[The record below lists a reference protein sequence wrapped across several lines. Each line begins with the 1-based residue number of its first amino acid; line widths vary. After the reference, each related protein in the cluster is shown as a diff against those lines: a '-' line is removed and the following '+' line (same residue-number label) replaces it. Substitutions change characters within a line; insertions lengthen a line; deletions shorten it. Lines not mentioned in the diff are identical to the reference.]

1 MTYNSDRLDRIE
13 SDLETVKEI
22 LLATARRAEA
32 ADKRITTTNEEL
44 AQLSRKTDERLNR
57 LSEDVET
64 AFETISLMAENN
76 RTEMAEFRAE
86 MREARLET
94 RQIWNYLMWRSQNS
108 NGNGDKSA

>member
-1 MTYNSDRLDRIE
+1 M
-13 SDLETVKEI
+13 ETVKEI
-22 LLATARRAEA
+22 LLTTARRAEA
-32 ADKRITTTNEEL
+32 ADERITKTNEEL

-57 LSEDVET
+57 LSLMIET

-76 RTEMAEFRAE
+76 RTEMVEFRAE

-94 RQIWNYLMWRSQNS
+94 RQIWDYLMRQSQ